1 MDTVL
6 KYMENNTAYLDQ
18 EYIYEPWHIYIYLL
32 NYHTGTFR
40 SLCKCV
46 VVPLLRE

>member
-18 EYIYEPWHIYIYLL
+18 EYIYEPWHIYIPTELSYRNIPLPL
-32 NYHTGTFR
+32 QMR
-40 SLCKCV
+40 SGAIAS
-46 VVPLLRE
+46 